1 MPVSSMKELLEAGV
15 HFGHHTR
22 KWNPKMKTYI
32 YGERNDIYIIDLH
45 KTRKKLE
52 EAYEQVRQMAF
63 NGNRFLFVGTKKQA
77 QDSIKEAAEA
87 CDQYWVNHRWLGG
100 MLTNWPTIQTRI
112 DRLNRL
118 DKMIED
124 GTMEKL
130 PKKESARLNEERE
143 KLDQILGGIRTMNG
157 LPDCIFIVDCKK
169 EHIAINEAHR
179 LEIPIVAVVDT
190 NCDPDEVDHVIPG
203 NDDAIR
209 AVKLMASQMAE
220 AINEGRGMAQSA
232 REQIAESVGAAGGAV
247 HIGEGGRIE
256 YVGAP
261 QIEMP
266 PVETGDDDDNAAMDS
281 ITDTIGGI
289 NSFARSDAMDGP
301 AHVQTHDG
309 PNPTAIA
316 QLGSSQHDPALEVGG
331 GTTTDGTP
339 GGSVRVPGDYTSSGA
354 QEGGANGAQAVSGG
368 EDAGVAGTEA
378 GDTND
383 PGSATQQSGDT
394 NAANGDAGRVT
405 TEEVEA
411 GGWAVGGDAPQN
423 ITNEGSDET
432 RGERAVGAETPAD
445 GTLG

>member
-22 KWNPKMKTYI
+22 KWNPKMKPYI
-32 YGERNDIYIIDLH
+32 YGARNDIYIIDLH

-77 QDSIKEAAEA
+77 QDSIAEAAVA
-87 CDQYWVNHRWLGG
+87 CNMFYVNHRWLGG

-112 DRLNRL
+112 DRLNQL
-118 DKMIED
+118 DKMTED

-130 PKKESARLNEERE
+130 PKKESARLQEERE
-143 KLDQILGGIRTMNG
+143 KLTAVLGGIRNMNG
-157 LPDCIFIVDCKK
+157 LPDAIFIVDCKK

-179 LEIPIVAVVDT
+179 LDIPLVAVVDT

-209 AVKLMASQMAE
+209 AVRLMAMQMAE

-232 REQIAESVGAAGGAV
+232 QEQAAAATLQGAVGGAV

-261 QIEMP
+261 AFELP
-266 PVETGDDDDNAAMDS
+266 PVDTGEGEGEGSEELLQAF
-281 ITDTIGGI
+281 G
-289 NSFARSDAMDGP
+289 DGATP
-301 AHVQTHDG
+301 SQ
-309 PNPTAIA
+309 N
-316 QLGSSQHDPALEVGG
+316 GSSAPGAPA
-331 GTTTDGTP
+331 
-339 GGSVRVPGDYTSSGA
+339 S
-354 QEGGANGAQAVSGG
+354 NGAQTG
-368 EDAGVAGTEA
+368 EGVPGPA
-378 GDTND
+378 GDTSD
-383 PGSATQQSGDT
+383 PDSATQRSGDT
-394 NAANGDAGRVT
+394 LQANGGDGASVQ
-405 TEEVEA
+405 EVEA
-411 GGWAVGGDAPQN
+411 GGNAVGPGAPKIHTDEN
-423 ITNEGSDET
+423 SDEAKS
-432 RGERAVGAETPAD
+432 ERSNLAQTPAE